1 MPDVDASETTYLL
14 DQETREGGRGTHSNL
29 WKKIFDPLERECA
42 AERRLSFRSES
53 IDSDISSIQSFSS
66 LQQGKDW
73 LQSFEAYL
81 RNIDY
86 YCDNHTTRRKCQICI
101 SHETIFSKLIVRK

>member
-1 MPDVDASETTYLL
+1 MPGVDASETTYLL

-29 WKKIFDPLERECA
+29 WKKIFDPLERESA
-42 AERRLSFRSES
+42 ADRLSFRSES

-101 SHETIFSKLIVRK
+101 SHETIFSKFLRK